1 MDQIGKLFGKK
12 TGSSAPDQE
21 DSKGETSPET
31 AFGLKF
37 IFETGEE
44 RLFTSLPISIG
55 RGEHNDLVLNQETV
69 SSEHALVYFD
79 ERVQDICIMDQ
90 DSLNGLFI
98 DGLPTHKNVLHDG
111 VRIQL
116 GEVVL
121 AFRDTGYIHTR

>member
-1 MDQIGKLFGKK
+1 MDQISKIFGKK
-12 TGSSAPDQE
+12 TGSSGPD
-21 DSKGETSPET
+21 DKSSKSEASPEQ

-37 IFETGEE
+37 IYETGEE
-44 RLFTSLPISIG
+44 RMFTALPISIG

-79 ERVQDICIMDQ
+79 ERVQDICIVDQ

-98 DGLPTHKNVLHDG
+98 DGLPTRKNVLHDG
-111 VRIQL
+111 VKIQL

-121 AFRDTGYIHTR
+121 AFRDTGYIHSR